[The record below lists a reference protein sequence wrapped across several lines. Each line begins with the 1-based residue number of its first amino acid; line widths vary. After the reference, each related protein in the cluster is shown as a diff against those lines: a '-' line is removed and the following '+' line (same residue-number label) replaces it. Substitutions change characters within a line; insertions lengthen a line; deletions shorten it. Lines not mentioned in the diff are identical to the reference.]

1 MDTKGPEK
9 ARRRINM
16 HGPGQDLV
24 RRGRVRKPGQGK
36 IPEENLRNEGTLIQT
51 VDIKCCLKS
60 LNVKE
65 RITLLK

>member
-9 ARRRINM
+9 ARGRINM

-24 RRGRVRKPGQGK
+24 RRGRVRKPGRGK
-36 IPEENLRNEGTLIQT
+36 SPEENLRNEGTLNQT
-51 VDIKCCLKS
+51 VDIKYCLKS
-60 LNVKE
+60 INVKE